1 MGPGN
6 GQPNGMDAMQDK
18 TQTNTPEAEKVMP
31 LSVDIRSLSLAVL
44 AVLAVVF
51 MLHWAR
57 AVFIPLLLGLM
68 ISYTLSPA
76 VDRLQ
81 KWHLPRAI
89 GAAVLLLSLVGG
101 MGATVYSLSDD
112 AAELIEILPEAA
124 VKIRLA
130 IFKGLGTP
138 ESTID
143 KMQEAAS
150 QLEKAAS
157 ETTSAESAAP
167 VGVTRVQIEK
177 PRFKVKDYLWMGTKG
192 ALGFVGQL
200 GMVLFLAYFV
210 LVSGDRFRRKIVRIA
225 GPTLSSKKITLHA
238 LDDITGQI
246 QRYLLVQI
254 FTSILVGVATWLAF
268 LWIGMEHAATWGL
281 IAGVLK
287 VIPYLGPIIVSAAT
301 FVVAFLQFETIPM
314 ALLVSGMGLL
324 ITSLEGYLLTPWL
337 IGRASRMSAVIIFVA
352 VLFWGWLWGVWGLL
366 LGVPII
372 MIMKV
377 VCDRVEGLRPIGELL
392 GE

>member
-1 MGPGN
+1 
-6 GQPNGMDAMQDK
+6 MDTMPDK
-18 TQTNTPEAEKVMP
+18 TQTNAPDTERAMP
-31 LSVDIRSLSLAVL
+31 LSVDMRSLSLVVL

-51 MLHWAR
+51 TLHWAR

-76 VDRLQ
+76 VDRMQ
-81 KWHLPRAI
+81 KWQLPRAI
-89 GAAVLLLSLVGG
+89 GAAVLLLAIVWGI
-101 MGATVYSLSDD
+101 GATVYSLRDD

-130 IFKGLGTP
+130 MFKELGTSD
-138 ESTID
+138 STIE
-143 KMQEAAS
+143 KVQEAAS

-157 ETTSAESAAP
+157 ETASAETTAP
-167 VGVTRVQIEK
+167 IGVTRVQIEK
-177 PRFKVKDYLWMGTKG
+177 PQFKVRDYLWMGTKG

-210 LVSGDRFRRKIVRIA
+210 LVSGDSFRRKMVRIA
-225 GPTLSSKKITLHA
+225 GPTLSNKKITLQA

-246 QRYLLVQI
+246 QRYFLVQI
-254 FTSILVGVATWLAF
+254 FTSLLVGVATWLAF
-268 LWIGMEHAATWGL
+268 LWIGMEHAPTWGV

-287 VIPYLGPIIVSAAT
+287 IIPYLGPVLVTVAT
-301 FVVAFLQFETIPM
+301 FVVAFLQFEALPM
-314 ALLVSGMGLL
+314 ALLVSGVALL
-324 ITSLEGYLLTPWL
+324 ITALEGYLLTPWL
-337 IGRASRMSAVIIFVA
+337 IGRASRMSPVVVFIA

-377 VCDRVEGLRPIGELL
+377 VCDRVEDLRPVGELL
-392 GE
+392 GD

>member
-1 MGPGN
+1 
-6 GQPNGMDAMQDK
+6 
-18 TQTNTPEAEKVMP
+18 MP
-31 LSVDIRSLSLAVL
+31 LSVDMRSLSLVVL

-51 MLHWAR
+51 TLHWAR

-76 VDRLQ
+76 VDRMQ

-89 GAAVLLLSLVGG
+89 GAAVLLLAIVWGL
-101 MGATVYSLSDD
+101 GATVYSLGDD

-130 IFKGLGTP
+130 MFKELGTSD
-138 ESTID
+138 STIE

-157 ETTSAESAAP
+157 ETASGEATTP
-167 VGVTRVQIEK
+167 IGVTRVQIEK
-177 PRFKVKDYLWMGTKG
+177 PQFQVKDYLWMGTKG
-192 ALGFVGQL
+192 ALGFMGQL

-210 LVSGDRFRRKIVRIA
+210 LVSGDSFRRKMVRIA
-225 GPTLSSKKITLHA
+225 GPTLSNKKITLQA

-246 QRYLLVQI
+246 QRYFLVQI
-254 FTSILVGVATWLAF
+254 FTSLLVGVATWLAF
-268 LWIGMEHAATWGL
+268 LWIGMEHAPTWGV

-287 VIPYLGPIIVSAAT
+287 IIPYLGPVLVTVAT
-301 FVVAFLQFETIPM
+301 FVVAFLQFEALPM
-314 ALLVSGMGLL
+314 ALLVSGVALL
-324 ITSLEGYLLTPWL
+324 ITALEGYLLTPWL
-337 IGRASRMSAVIIFVA
+337 IGRASRMSPVVVFIA

-377 VCDRVEGLRPIGELL
+377 VCDRVEGLRPVGELL
-392 GE
+392 GD

>member
-1 MGPGN
+1 MP
-6 GQPNGMDAMQDK
+6 DK
-18 TQTNTPEAEKVMP
+18 TQPNTPDAERAMP
-31 LSVDIRSLSLAVL
+31 LSVDMRSLSLVVL
-44 AVLAVVF
+44 AVLAAIF

-76 VDRLQ
+76 VDRMQ
-81 KWHLPRAI
+81 KWHVPRAI
-89 GAAVLLLSLVGG
+89 GAAVLLLAIVAG

-112 AAELIEILPEAA
+112 AAELIDILPEAA

-130 IFKGLGTP
+130 VFKGLGTP
-138 ESTID
+138 ESTIE

-157 ETTSAESAAP
+157 ETASDETATP

-177 PRFKVKDYLWMGTKG
+177 PEFKVRDYLWMGTKG

-200 GMVLFLAYFV
+200 GMVLFLAFFV
-210 LVSGDRFRRKIVRIA
+210 LVSGDTFRRKMVRIA
-225 GPTLSSKKITLHA
+225 GPTLSNKKVTLQV
-238 LDDITGQI
+238 LDDITAQI

-268 LWIGMEHAATWGL
+268 LWIGMEHAPTWGV

-287 VIPYLGPIIVSAAT
+287 IIPYLGPVIVTVAT
-301 FVVAFLQFETIPM
+301 FVVGFLQFEALPM
-314 ALLVSGMGLL
+314 ALLVSGVALL

-337 IGRASRMSAVIIFVA
+337 IGRASRMSPVVIFIA

-377 VCDRVEGLRPIGELL
+377 VCDRVEDLRPIGELL
-392 GE
+392 GD